1 MTVSTLRSDPPS
13 GIDAEEWA
21 LRVDLA
27 ACYRLID
34 HYGMTDL
41 IFTHVTARVP
51 GPDHHILINPYTYFF
66 EEVTASNLVKCDLDA
81 TVVGD
86 SGYKPNPI
94 GFNFHAVVHEARDNA
109 QCVIHT
115 HSHAGTVVSAMKR
128 GLLPLTQTAL
138 RFKDQLGFHAYEGVL
153 PDKPEL
159 QRMVEALGDKKGILM
174 GNHGLL
180 VVGRSIPEAFHL
192 IYYLEQAC
200 RMQIDLVS
208 SGEELVELPHD
219 VQNQARDYFINNPN
233 PTGEREWPAH
243 LRMLD
248 RIDPSYR
255 T

>member
-1 MTVSTLRSDPPS
+1 MKYYIIVTTILAVGR
-13 GIDAEEWA
+13 A
-21 LRVDLA
+21 L
-27 ACYRLID
+27 
-34 HYGMTDL
+34 DL
-41 IFTHVTARVP
+41 ISTRHLTPNFDLELNQWMKKVGWRNT
-51 GPDHHILINPYTYFF
+51 ILIN
-66 EEVTASNLVKCDLDA
+66 
-81 TVVGD
+81 
-86 SGYKPNPI
+86 I
-94 GFNFHAVVHEARDNA
+94 GIILAF
-109 QCVIHT
+109 
-115 HSHAGTVVSAMKR
+115 
-128 GLLPLTQTAL
+128 PLI
-138 RFKDQLGFHAYEGVL
+138 FSKDQVVTFAVL
-153 PDKPEL
+153 SALMAFRNYQFMP
-159 QRMVEALGDKKGILM
+159 MVKALGDKKGILM